1 MNPMSRFIN
10 YYSRPVKD
18 AYESYTYIEDSISNN
33 DISFLA
39 ATAKIATTSEY
50 RFRIAAMIV
59 KSGRVLGAD
68 VNQRKITAAT
78 PPNRVSTHAEVRVIK
93 NTRNLRGA
101 TLYVARLRSE
111 DIPALARPCGWCM
124 QEILHAGIN
133 RVVFTTNNDIGSSFY
148 TDMITWKDDIHE
160 HDS

>member
-10 YYSRPVKD
+10 YYQRPVKD
-18 AYESYTYIEDSISNN
+18 AYESYTYVEDSISNT
-33 DISFLA
+33 DMSFLA
-39 ATAKIATTSEY
+39 ATAKIATTSQY

-68 VNQRKITAAT
+68 VNQRKITAST

-93 NTRNLRGA
+93 NTRNVQGA

-124 QEILHAGIN
+124 QEILQAGIN
-133 RVVFTTNNDIGSSFY
+133 RVVFTTNASVGSSFY
-148 TDMITWKDDIHE
+148 TDMITWKDESHT